1 MATFNV
7 INSNDSGAGSLRQ
20 AIIDANSTPGLDTIN
35 LSGNVTLTTG
45 INITDS
51 LIITGTNSVIT
62 QTGLDRLFKIDNAAT
77 SLIDVTFNNLT
88 LTGGRPVEIGGA
100 VYTVENL
107 TLNNVVVQNN
117 ATTKRGGG
125 VYSEGATLVINDS
138 IFRNN
143 TIADG
148 ATSAGG
154 AIYNMNG
161 TLTID
166 DSVIESNKSLIGV
179 ITSKAGKNTITD
191 TIINNN
197 SGSGIYLTSTSEII
211 IDNTQITN
219 NTINIDQGIGG
230 GIGIAVNSK
239 AVISNSVISGNKA
252 TYGGGIF
259 IGDTDSTA
267 EIIDTKIT
275 NNVATT
281 GAGGIGVSDNAA
293 ITIKDTLISG
303 NTAPS
308 GSGLETFTNGTAL
321 LTNVDINNNTGSQ
334 NQLEGDNIT
343 VRTSNNKG
351 LQLGHI
357 HRFYQQEKGFHLYTS
372 DNNEVNTIKGKSLTG
387 ELKYKYESEK
397 FSVLTSNK
405 DITGATIAG
414 AEEVYRFFNKDTGAH
429 IYTMD
434 EAERQNIYDNLKNY
448 QYEGIKFYA
457 FETAQ
462 ADLGTIPVYRMYN
475 SESKSH
481 LFTSDANEI
490 NYIQNNLPNFSM
502 EGNNGVA
509 FHVMEL

>member
-1 MATFNV
+1 
-7 INSNDSGAGSLRQ
+7 
-20 AIIDANSTPGLDTIN
+20 
-35 LSGNVTLTTG
+35 
-45 INITDS
+45 
-51 LIITGTNSVIT
+51 
-62 QTGLDRLFKIDNAAT
+62 
-77 SLIDVTFNNLT
+77 
-88 LTGGRPVEIGGA
+88 
-100 VYTVENL
+100 
-107 TLNNVVVQNN
+107 
-117 ATTKRGGG
+117 
-125 VYSEGATLVINDS
+125 
-138 IFRNN
+138 
-143 TIADG
+143 
-148 ATSAGG
+148 
-154 AIYNMNG
+154 MNG

-191 TIINNN
+191 TQINGN
-197 SGSGIYLTSTSEII
+197 SGGGIFMLE
-211 IDNTQITN
+211 NNELFVNNAQITN
-219 NTINIDQGIGG
+219 NKTTISQGIGG
-230 GIGIAVNSK
+230 GISINANSRGT
-239 AVISNSVISGNKA
+239 ISNSIISNNQA

-259 IGDTDSTA
+259 IGGDGQSTGTSA
-267 EIIDTKIT
+267 TVINTKIT
-275 NNVATT
+275 NNIATT
-281 GAGGIGVSDNAA
+281 FGGGITVANTAGIN
-293 ITIKDTLISG
+293 IKDSLISG
-303 NTAPS
+303 NTAPV
-308 GSGLETFTNGTAL
+308 GSALETFDNSSAL

-397 FSVLTSNK
+397 FSILTSNQ
-405 DITGATIAG
+405 DITGTTIAG

-509 FHVMEL
+509 FHVLEL